1 MFLKASQ
8 RPSEK
13 ILYSRRTVV
22 HRRAIV
28 RPGPTFQTASRRLCV
43 GIILIALVLLLAGC
57 RPVGRLPFATTI
69 PSMRARWQE
78 VVLPQDSRLLHLSP
92 DLHWVIYGMDSS
104 SGGGQDWSCWL
115 AKIGDDGK
123 LTSPTLI
130 TESTKE
136 TIVAAH
142 EFSPDSSSFLVETIS
157 NKDQLSETSIWLNQV
172 ANIRDQR
179 LVYTGTSP
187 LHGVT
192 WAPDSRHFAVVT
204 MDMGA
209 DLVSIDGTVMKH
221 VVPPSTFVKVETS
234 LSWSPASDKIVY
246 PDMHKSPVTVW
257 VADVKSGERHS
268 LFTDPWPVKPIW
280 SPDGKTVAI
289 LGFTEPG
296 ETPKSQLKMLNVDG
310 RVVTTLD
317 LPGWPQ
323 YGEGMWSPDGKQFAL
338 VLEEGEE
345 ATQTYVQVINLPAGK
360 QSKLPIGKDESGHLR
375 GWDPDS
381 QAVIME
387 SARGSVPVL
396 ARILVTR

>member
-1 MFLKASQ
+1 MFLKAFQ
-8 RPSEK
+8 R
-13 ILYSRRTVV
+13 LY
-22 HRRAIV
+22 
-28 RPGPTFQTASRRLCV
+28 V
-43 GIILIALVLLLAGC
+43 GISLIGVVLLFVGC
-57 RPVGRLPFATTI
+57 RPVDRLPLATTM
-69 PSMRARWQE
+69 PSMGTRWQE
-78 VVLPQDSRLLHLSP
+78 VVLPSDSRLLQLSP
-92 DLHWVIYGMDSS
+92 DLRWAIYGTDSA
-104 SGGGQDWSCWL
+104 SGGGQGWSCWL

-123 LTSPTLI
+123 LISPTLV

-136 TIVAAH
+136 NIVAAH
-142 EFSPDSSSFLVETIS
+142 EFSPDSSSFLVEMIS
-157 NKDQLSETSIWLNQV
+157 VKGQLSETNIWLNQV
-172 ANIRDQR
+172 ADVRDQH

-187 LHGVT
+187 LHGVS

-209 DLVSIDGTVMKH
+209 DLVAIDGTVRRH
-221 VVPPSTFVKVETS
+221 IIPPSTFAKIETS

-246 PDMHKSPVTVW
+246 PDMHTSPVTVW

-296 ETPKSQLKMLNVDG
+296 EISKSQLKMLSVDG
-310 RVVTTLD
+310 RVVMTLD
-317 LPGWPQ
+317 LPCWPE

-345 ATQTYVQVINLPAGK
+345 VTQAYVQVVNLPTGRQFK
-360 QSKLPIGKDESGHLR
+360 FPIQESESDHLR

-387 SARGSVPVL
+387 GVRDGAPALTRLP
-396 ARILVTR
+396 VTR